1 MGDVNTG
8 RTPRFD
14 TIIAG
19 GEVVDPGAGLTGRLD
34 VGIAGG
40 KIAAVQTDLDR
51 SEAAEVIDA
60 TGQYVVPGLIDLHTH
75 VYWGATFWGVWPD
88 PIAARTGVTTWLDV
102 GSAGSYSLPGFR
114 KFIVEACTTKVF
126 SLLNLSS
133 IGLIAQTWELAN
145 LDYLD
150 VDLAEKMTNL
160 NRDIVLGIKARI
172 DRNTTRGTGI
182 RPLELARELA
192 DRVDLPLMVH
202 IGQGPPML
210 DEIAKYLKPGDILT
224 HCFTGHDNKVIAP
237 DNTFLP
243 YMKEL
248 KEQGVVFD
256 IGHGAGSFSF
266 DTAEAMLAQGELPDV
281 ISTDIHQMAIQGPMF
296 DMPITLSKFLN
307 LGMSLPDVIER
318 ATSRPAAA
326 MRRSDLG
333 TLRPGCAADVAL
345 FTIEE
350 GDFTFQDIFLNVR
363 KGNQLLVNTL
373 TMVDGEVLPRV
384 EADPL
389 QPWADL
395 PATQRGKVI
404 PVRPIA

>member
-1 MGDVNTG
+1 MVDVNTG

-19 GEVVDPGAGLTGRLD
+19 GEVVDPGAGLSGRLD

-40 KIAAVQTDLDR
+40 KVAAVEANLDR
-51 SEAAEVIDA
+51 SEAGTVIDA
-60 TGQYVVPGLIDLHTH
+60 TGKFVVPGLIDLHTH
-75 VYWGATFWGVWPD
+75 VYWGSTFWGVWPD
-88 PIAARTGVTTWLDV
+88 PIAARSGVTTWLDV
-102 GSAGSYSLPGFR
+102 GSAGSYSFPGFR
-114 KFIVEACTTKVF
+114 KFIVEKCKTKVYA
-126 SLLNLSS
+126 LLNLSS
-133 IGLIAQTWELAN
+133 SGLIATTYEFAN
-145 LDYLD
+145 LDYCD

-160 NRDIVLGIKARI
+160 NRDLVLGIKARI

-224 HCFTGHDNKVIAP
+224 HCFTGHENRVIAP
-237 DNTFLP
+237 DNSFLP

-248 KEQGVVFD
+248 KDQGVVFD
-256 IGHGAGSFSF
+256 IGHGSGSFSF

-296 DMPITLSKFLN
+296 DMPTTLSKFLN
-307 LGMSLPDVIER
+307 LGMSVPDIIER

-326 MRRSDLG
+326 MRRPDLG
-333 TLRPGCAADVAL
+333 TIRPGSAADIAL
-345 FTIEE
+345 FEIEE
-350 GDFTFQDIFLNVR
+350 GDFTFQDIFMNQR

-373 TMVDGEVLPRV
+373 TMVDGDVLPRV
-384 EADPL
+384 EDDPL
-389 QPWADL
+389 QPWAVL
-395 PATQRGKVI
+395 PETQRGKVI
-404 PVRPIA
+404 PVRPVS